1 MPDSGKMLVDVTESQ
16 RAALRKQAELCR
28 RLAEATYDRATRKS
42 LGDMAEGFERTA
54 AELRAD
60 NDR

>member
-1 MPDSGKMLVDVTESQ
+1 VTDFTEEQQQ
-16 RAALRKQAELCR
+16 RVALRRQAELCR
-28 RLAEATYDRATRKS
+28 RLAEATYDRATRQS
-42 LGDMAEGFERTA
+42 LGDMAAGFERTA